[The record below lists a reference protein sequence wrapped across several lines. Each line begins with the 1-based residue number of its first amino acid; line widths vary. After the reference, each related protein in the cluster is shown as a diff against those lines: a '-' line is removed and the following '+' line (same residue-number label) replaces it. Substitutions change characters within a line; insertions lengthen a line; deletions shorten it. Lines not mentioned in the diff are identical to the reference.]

1 MGPVGWLGGYFL
13 AAAATAIFSV
23 KLVETVFSEAN
34 DVVKGAVFRIRL
46 DNSSDARGDA
56 RLHEVSA
63 RAAGEYFRCSK

>member
-34 DVVKGAVFRIRL
+34 DRS
-46 DNSSDARGDA
+46 DNRGDA
-56 RLHEVSA
+56 QLHKVST
-63 RAAGEYFRCSK
+63 RTAAEKFRCSK

>member
-34 DVVKGAVFRIRL
+34 DVVKGAVFRLRL
-46 DNSSDARGDA
+46 DGRSDDRGDA
-56 RLHEVSA
+56 QLHKIST
-63 RAAGEYFRCSK
+63 RIAAEKFRCSK